1 MAEEITVEQ
10 RKLAEEVKKLMA
22 GEWGP
27 AVELRDQLK
36 THGESIAALEEKLDR
51 VAKDMMPILS
61 SINKPQVASDEPVD
75 KKEQARLA
83 VRALVKGAFRRFD
96 AITPEEKQA
105 YEFTTRALSVTGDST
120 GGLIVPAPLVDEIV
134 SNVTEIDP
142 IRQVADVGPTTNGG
156 NERLILRVTTKPTTA
171 WTAENGTRSVGTDIA
186 FGTLHIPV
194 FEEYAYLPV
203 SYQMLE
209 DTNIDLQGLIAGFVA
224 EDFAEEEGKH
234 FVNGTGAGE
243 AEGFMMNGD
252 VSYTA
257 AGEASTLT
265 NGDCLISLSLAI
277 KEPYRRNAVWIMNDS
292 TWAAILKTKGGD
304 GQYLYR
310 IALSDALP
318 NTLLGKRVLSSV
330 TMPSIGA
337 NTYPVIFGDFKKG
350 YAIADHLSWQF
361 MVDEQTGFTSGVTY
375 FKARRRV
382 GGAVKVAEA
391 IRKLKIATS

>member
-61 SINKPQVASDEPVD
+61 SINKPPVARDEVAD
-75 KKEQARLA
+75 KKEQDRLA
-83 VRALVKGAFRRFD
+83 VRAMVKGAFRRFD
-96 AITPEEKQA
+96 AITPEEKAA
-105 YEFTTRALSVTGDST
+105 YDLATRALSVGGDST
-120 GGLIVPAPLVDEIV
+120 GGLIVPPALVDEIV

-156 NERLILRVTTKPTTA
+156 NERLIIRVTTKPTTA
-171 WTAENGTRSVGTDIA
+171 ATSELGTRVVGTDIA

-194 FEEYAYLPV
+194 YEQYAYLPV

-209 DTNIDLQGLIAGFVA
+209 DTNIDLQALISGFVA
-224 EDFAEEEGKH
+224 EDFAEEEGKL
-234 FVNGTGAGE
+234 FVEGSGAGE
-243 AEGFMMNGD
+243 PEGFMSNSD

-257 AGEASTLT
+257 AGETSTLT

-292 TWAAILKTKGGD
+292 TWAAILKTKGSD
-304 GQYLYR
+304 AQYLYR
-310 IALSDALP
+310 VALSDAMP
-318 NTLLGKRVLSSV
+318 NTLLGKPVLSSV
-330 TMPSIGA
+330 TMPSIGS
-337 NTYPVIFGDFKKG
+337 NTCPVIFGDFKKG
-350 YAIADHLSWQF
+350 YAIADHVSWQF
-361 MVDEQTGFTSGVTY
+361 MVDEQTGFTSGLTY